1 MKEKYET
8 PKVEFVEIEENDIMT
23 ASSGCPEYEY
33 GDVVS
38 DD

>member
-1 MKEKYET
+1 MKEKYES

-23 ASSGCPEYEY
+23 ASSECPKYEY
-33 GDVVS
+33 GDTVS

>member
-1 MKEKYET
+1 MMEKYET

-23 ASSGCPEYEY
+23 ASTCPEYKY